1 MKNTIENIINV
12 PVTSTGGA
20 ISELLDFDTAT
31 DTINEFLGTVEDW
44 NCIDDSCKKYIHS
57 SPIKQF
63 LFNQLTEPC
72 GDVHAAHRW

>member
-1 MKNTIENIINV
+1 MKNTIENIVNV

-44 NCIDDSCKKYIHS
+44 NCIDDS
-57 SPIKQF
+57 
-63 LFNQLTEPC
+63 
-72 GDVHAAHRW
+72 